1 MVTNIQLIIIDPQ
14 YDFCDPKGS
23 LFVTG
28 ADGDMQR
35 VSAMVNRLRSKLSDI
50 HITLDSHRIVDI
62 SHPIWWKDGS
72 GKHPNPFTLIS
83 PADVEAGTWTTTKPS
98 MRKRSLQYLK
108 DLETRKR
115 YPHVIWPE
123 HCRIGTLGATVVPVL
138 QAALDSWERERF
150 GVVDFVTK
158 GSNPWTEHF
167 SAVMAEVPDPE
178 DPTTQINT
186 GLIQT
191 LEEADI
197 VLVAG
202 EARSHCLANTVR
214 DIVANFGNASAVE
227 KMHLISDGCS
237 DVPSFEKVGNDFVTE
252 LTAKG
257 MKITTSTEFLA

>member
-1 MVTNIQLIIIDPQ
+1 MNIHLVVIDPQ
-14 YDFCDPKGS
+14 YDFCDPSGS
-23 LFVTG
+23 LFVPG
-28 ADGDMQR
+28 ADQDMER
-35 VSAMVNRLRSKLSDI
+35 VGAMVDRLRGKLADL
-50 HITLDSHRIVDI
+50 HVTLDSHRIVDV

-72 GKHPNPFTLIS
+72 GKHPDPFTMIT
-83 PADVEAGTWTTTKPS
+83 PADVEAGTWTTTQPG
-98 MRKRSLQYLK
+98 MRQRSLQYLK
-108 DLETRKR
+108 DLEARKR

-123 HCRIGTLGATVVPVL
+123 HCRIGTLGATVVPAL
-138 QAALDSWERERF
+138 QKALDAWERERF

-167 SAVMAEVPDPE
+167 SGVLAEVPDPE

-186 GLIQT
+186 GLIQI

-214 DIVANFGNASAVE
+214 DIVANFGDASAVE
-227 KMHLISDGCS
+227 KLHLLTDGCS
-237 DVPSFEKVGNDFVTE
+237 DVPSFENLGEDFVKE

-257 MKITTSTEFLA
+257 MKVTTTTDFLA